1 MATDDDVNVTS
12 SASISCSPTTRSRPS
27 PCDVDDDVNDDVV
40 GLRGDR
46 LHHRNSFAISV
57 HRITPAAAAR
67 KNPGDDRLEVL
78 EAGQESFDVDQ
89 APASPTSTSAVSS
102 SSRTTDDV
110 HDYIELT
117 TDCSTTAVHPDTDNS
132 TC

>member
-1 MATDDDVNVTS
+1 
-12 SASISCSPTTRSRPS
+12 
-27 PCDVDDDVNDDVV
+27 
-40 GLRGDR
+40 
-46 LHHRNSFAISV
+46 V
-57 HRITPAAAAR
+57 HRITPAAAAAAR